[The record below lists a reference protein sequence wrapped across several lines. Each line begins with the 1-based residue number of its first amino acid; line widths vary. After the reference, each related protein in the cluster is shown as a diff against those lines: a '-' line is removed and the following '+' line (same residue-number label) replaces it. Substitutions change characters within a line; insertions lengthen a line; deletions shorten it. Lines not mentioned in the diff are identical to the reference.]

1 VELPK
6 RTKIAGGVLVLA
18 LAGLGYDRFAASPES
33 ASAAVE
39 PAGNTNSPEASAK
52 AGVPVPNPVANAA
65 PSEALVQPTGALAD
79 RLSQLRLALPKDSAR
94 DDAFKAPPEW
104 FPAPVRKP
112 ITEAPKVREEKPAFK
127 LTSVFTI
134 GQGELAPKV
143 AVIDN
148 KFKLMVGAEPG
159 TKAPYPSEM
168 QIKNTDGSLSTL
180 RLVSAD
186 FKAGS
191 AMIEIDG
198 QQMELVLEARAKSQR
213 ADEPASK

>member
-52 AGVPVPNPVANAA
+52 AGAPVPAT

-79 RLSQLRLALPKDSAR
+79 RLSQLRLELPKDAAR

-159 TKAPYPSEM
+159 AKAPYPSEM

-198 QQMELVLEARAKSQR
+198 QQMELVLEARARSQR
-213 ADEPASK
+213 GDEPASK

>member
-18 LAGLGYDRFAASPES
+18 LAALGYDRFAVGPES
-33 ASAAVE
+33 ASAAAE
-39 PAGNTNSPEASAK
+39 PAGITNSPEASAK
-52 AGVPVPNPVANAA
+52 AGA
-65 PSEALVQPTGALAD
+65 PLPSTALSEPLVQPTGALAD
-79 RLSQLRLALPKDSAR
+79 RLSQLRLALPKDAAR

-112 ITEAPKVREEKPAFK
+112 ITEAPRLPETKPVFK
-127 LTSVFTI
+127 LTSVLSL

-148 KFKLMVGAEPG
+148 HKLMVGGEPG
-159 TKAPYPSEM
+159 ARAPYPSEI

-186 FKAGS
+186 DKAGS
-191 AMIEIDG
+191 ALIELDG
-198 QQMELVLEARAKSQR
+198 QPMELVLESHTKQSPR
-213 ADEPASK
+213 ADEPSSK